1 MKPLGRR
8 DKERIMEHTIDLEA
22 TVRARLDEVCD
33 VLARRATRGDDP
45 TRLHVELGSTAVGQ
59 QVDVVFGPVEVQGGS
74 LAQSIHIEAADHRHL
89 FPTLDGDLFALEMD
103 VPEATRIC
111 LTGRYQPPLGPAG
124 AIGHRLG
131 GRRLA
136 EASIRAFFDELV
148 RGITRELDTMQVGW
162 KPASTAWT
170 LRDQD

>member
-1 MKPLGRR
+1 
-8 DKERIMEHTIDLEA
+8 MEHTIEAEA
-22 TVRARLDEVCD
+22 TVRARLDDVCD
-33 VLARRATRGDDP
+33 ALARRTTRSDHP
-45 TRLHVELGSTAVGQ
+45 SRLHVELGSTAVGQ
-59 QVDVVFGPVEVQGGS
+59 QVDVVFGPVDIQNGS
-74 LAQSIHIEAADHRHL
+74 LTQSIHIEAADHRHL
-89 FPTLDGDLFALEMD
+89 FPTLDGDLFALETD

-124 AIGHRLG
+124 AIGHRLA

-136 EASIRAFFDELV
+136 EASIQAFFDELV
-148 RGITRELDTMQVGW
+148 SGITRELETMQVGW